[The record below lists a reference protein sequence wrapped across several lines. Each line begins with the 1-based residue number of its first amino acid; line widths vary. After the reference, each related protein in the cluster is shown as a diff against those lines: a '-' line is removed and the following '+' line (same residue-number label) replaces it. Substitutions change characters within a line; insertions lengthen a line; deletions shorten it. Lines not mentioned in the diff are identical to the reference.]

1 VQRISRYPLFI
12 NAMMDNTLPD
22 SEEKEHLKGITVTLG
37 GRWGY
42 IIIICFFMRTCM
54 WHNIIDALGAMTHVA
69 DYINEVQRLCETY
82 GTVLD
87 SFLKDQALPEVRF
100 NAL

>member
-1 VQRISRYPLFI
+1 MIVSKPVNICAHVQRISRYPLFI

-22 SEEKEHLKGITVTLG
+22 SEERAHLKGLFSVDVAFL
-37 GRWGY
+37 
-42 IIIICFFMRTCM
+42 F
-54 WHNIIDALGAMTHVA
+54 NIRLSVDALESMTHVA

-87 SFLKDQALPEVRF
+87 SFLKDQASSEVI
-100 NAL
+100 